1 MAPEG
6 SSDEPVVSGYRS
18 VRFVCV
24 YVSLSLGVGG
34 RVGGASL
41 ASGSFV
47 WSDRGLPPT
56 SGALLFE

>member
-6 SSDEPVVSGYRS
+6 TSDEPVVSGCRS

-24 YVSLSLGVGG
+24 YVSVSLGVGG

-47 WSDRGLPPT
+47 WWGFASHLW
-56 SGALLFE
+56 SSAI